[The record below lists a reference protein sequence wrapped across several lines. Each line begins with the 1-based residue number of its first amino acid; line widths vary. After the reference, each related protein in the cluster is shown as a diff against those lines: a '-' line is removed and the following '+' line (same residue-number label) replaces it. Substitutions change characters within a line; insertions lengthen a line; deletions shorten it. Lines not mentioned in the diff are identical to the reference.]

1 MRDSNEPAG
10 VSGRAV
16 AQVTEA
22 RRSSMLAP
30 FGIRSYRFQW
40 PADLATSWAFEM
52 ETLIL
57 GWFILVETG
66 SVLLLTLFAS
76 LQFGGTLVAPAFGL
90 AGDRIGHRNVIVL
103 MRLLYASLALVLAA
117 VILAGQLTPVLALV
131 VAGIAGMVRPSD
143 MNVRNVIIGETM
155 PADRLM
161 SAVGMSRITTDS
173 ARVAGAMAGAG
184 MVATVGMGW
193 AYIVVVALYL
203 LGALLTLGV
212 AKRSPEAASAA
223 RAQPFAPI
231 QGLRDAARAVWE
243 APPQL
248 AAMVLAVLVNLAVF
262 PFTIGLLPYV
272 AREVYGGT
280 QADLGY
286 MAACAGIGAIAAS
299 LIVSRMGTAVR
310 AARMMVIYCFVWS
323 GLVIAFGQTT
333 SLEAGLVLLVLTGM
347 AQGLCTLPMS
357 VLLLRGAPPA
367 LRGRIMGMRTLAIYG
382 LPVGLLVAGPLIE
395 QVGFPAT
402 AALYGGLGIAG
413 TLAALLRWGSHLWPL
428 HAPSNGG

>member
-1 MRDSNEPAG
+1 MSQTPRP
-10 VSGRAV
+10 
-16 AQVTEA
+16 
-22 RRSSMLAP
+22 SMLAP
-30 FGIRSYRFQW
+30 FAIRSYRFQW

-76 LQFGGTLVAPAFGL
+76 LQFGGTLIAPAFGL

-103 MRLLYASLALVLAA
+103 MRLLYALLAVVLTV
-117 VILAGQLTPVLALV
+117 VILSDGLTPVLALV

-161 SAVGMSRITTDS
+161 SAVGLSRITTDS
-173 ARVAGAMAGAG
+173 ARVAGAIAGAG
-184 MVATVGMGW
+184 MVAAVGMGQ
-193 AYIVVVALYL
+193 AYIVVVLLYL

-212 AKRSPEAASAA
+212 AKRSVEAASAA
-223 RAQPFAPI
+223 RAQPFAPL

-272 AREVYGGT
+272 AREVYGAT

-286 MAACAGIGAIAAS
+286 MAAAVGIGAIAAS
-299 LIVSRMGTAVR
+299 LIVSRMGTSVR
-310 AARMMVIYCFVWS
+310 AARMMVIFCFVWHAM
-323 GLVIAFGQTT
+323 VIAFGHTT
-333 SLEAGLVLLVLTGM
+333 SLEAGLILLVLTGL

-395 QVGFPAT
+395 RIGFAGTAT
-402 AALYGGLGIAG
+402 LYGGLGAAC
-413 TLAALLRWGSHLWPL
+413 TLAVLLYWWSDLWPK